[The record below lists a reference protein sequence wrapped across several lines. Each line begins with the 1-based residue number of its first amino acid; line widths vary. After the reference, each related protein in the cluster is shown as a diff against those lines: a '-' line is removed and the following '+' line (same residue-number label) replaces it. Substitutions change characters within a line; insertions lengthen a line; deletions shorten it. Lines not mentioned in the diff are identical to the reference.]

1 MRLSQTGL
9 AFIARFE
16 GFSSKKYICPAGIPT
31 IGYGH
36 VVLPSENFPKEG
48 ISKHQ
53 ALEILRNDVSKAQ
66 HAVSRLIKI
75 PLNQNQFDALVSFTF
90 NVGAGALQRSTLRM
104 KINNKEY
111 QQVAEEWRKW
121 CRAGGKPLKG
131 LKIRREAEILLFF
144 A

>member
-1 MRLSQTGL
+1 MQLSQTGL
-9 AFIARFE
+9 AFIASFE
-16 GFSSKKYICPAGIPT
+16 GFSPKVYICPAGIPT

-36 VVLPSENFPKEG
+36 VVLVGEIFPQAG

-53 ALEILRNDVSKAQ
+53 ALELLRMDVEKAER
-66 HAVSRLIKI
+66 AVRRLIKI

-104 KINNKEY
+104 KINNKEF
-111 QQVAEEWRKW
+111 QQVDEQWRKW